1 MPCVFRVLGPE
12 EIDFG
17 GPGATALEEGWE
29 EGIIIQRST
38 CMWWGESSDCTSDVF
53 QWT

>member
-1 MPCVFRVLGPE
+1 MPCVFCVLGPE

-29 EGIIIQRST
+29 EGIMLQLA
-38 CMWWGESSDCTSDVF
+38 CGGESNC
-53 QWT
+53 QL